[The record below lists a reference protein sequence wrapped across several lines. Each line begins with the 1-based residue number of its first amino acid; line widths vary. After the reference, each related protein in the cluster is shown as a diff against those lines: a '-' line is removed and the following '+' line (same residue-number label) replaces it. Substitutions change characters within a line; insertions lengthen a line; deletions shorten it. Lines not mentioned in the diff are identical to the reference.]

1 MEESGAECERG
12 IAIHGSKSNPK
23 KLLLLLVVMRPRDLH
38 PLCCLPADDG
48 GSPPPTPPLAPPP
61 PSVAGLLY
69 KWTNI
74 GKGWRPRWFAIRG
87 DVLTYSKIPRRSSAS
102 AAAATRI
109 IGPAQYGQDRP
120 VGLVHLKVRP
130 ALASLV
136 CYRMVMGF
144 NGTEIALQTSIQQ
157 KSQCQWEWD
166 GLQKIKLCCPNNSI
180 ACQQLAYSASKMM
193 QAACEAKN
201 YIPGYAF
208 PSMNKTSLF
217 IRPSQSEGSCLQ
229 VPVVPLHNVIAFVN

>member
-1 MEESGAECERG
+1 
-12 IAIHGSKSNPK
+12 
-23 KLLLLLVVMRPRDLH
+23 
-38 PLCCLPADDG
+38 
-48 GSPPPTPPLAPPP
+48 
-61 PSVAGLLY
+61 VAGLLY

-74 GKGWRPRWFAIRG
+74 GKGWRPRWFAIRR

-144 NGTEIALQTSIQQ
+144 NGTKIALQTSINGNGMGSKRLNFAVQTIR
-157 KSQCQWEWD
+157 
-166 GLQKIKLCCPNNSI
+166 LPVNN
-180 ACQQLAYSASKMM
+180 
-193 QAACEAKN
+193 
-201 YIPGYAF
+201 
-208 PSMNKTSLF
+208 
-217 IRPSQSEGSCLQ
+217 
-229 VPVVPLHNVIAFVN
+229 